1 MRHDVQ
7 IPTAADTGTQPA
19 SDSEATSPIP
29 VPLELLKPPETLRLS
44 ANGHRG
50 ALVRLWPK
58 LLRACYLRRHGW
70 SQRKAAEAAGVPAR
84 TLHRYEHRHE
94 VWSALWDQ
102 ARQLWPSEVEAV
114 AEARLLLELRKDGSG
129 SLAQWILL
137 RTRPELREAEAEL
150 LAAERQPVAQAGV
163 SLTLVGGRLGYERDA
178 PGPVNELEVLEPS
191 S

>member
-1 MRHDVQ
+1 MHQDVQ
-7 IPTAADTGTQPA
+7 IPSAADTATQPA
-19 SDSEATSPIP
+19 IDSEVTSPIP

-50 ALVRLWPK
+50 QLRRLWPK

-70 SQRKAAEAAGVPAR
+70 SQRRAAEAAGVPAR

-94 VWSALWDQ
+94 VWAALWDQ

-129 SLAQWILL
+129 QLAKWVLL

-150 LAAERQPVAQAGV
+150 LAAERQPIAQAGV
-163 SLTLVGGRLGYERDA
+163 QLTLVGGRLGYEADPSEPIEA
-178 PGPVNELEVLEPS
+178 AEVLDPS